1 MKLNKLSLFL
11 FVWLFSLTVTVSA
24 QKVPEK
30 PFQKWSKDEATKLL
44 TDSPWVRTYQSGRG
58 IAAASSDQIRREQA
72 DQQLYRDTYG
82 GSSARTMAPVPVV
95 LRLHSALPIR
105 QALVRLRQIQAG
117 YDKMDEKQRADFD
130 KANQALLNCA
140 ICQKFYVVTMTR
152 FIDST
157 RQSVDEGVFQ
167 RMSLEQM
174 KGNVWLA
181 NDKGERR
188 ELVQFIPPKDDKDMA
203 VFFFPRL
210 DEKGN
215 SFLTPESKKL
225 EFVFNNTFFN
235 SNNPYASWLP
245 RHFEF
250 NVSKLVVGSDL
261 VF

>member
-11 FVWLFSLTVTVSA
+11 FLWLFSLTVTVSA

-30 PFQKWSKDEATKLL
+30 PYQKWSKDEATKLL
-44 TDSPWVRTYQSGRG
+44 TDSPWVRTYQSQRG
-58 IAAASSDQIRREQA
+58 IAEASSDQIRREQA
-72 DQQLYRDTYG
+72 DQRLYRASEAG
-82 GSSARTMAPVPVV
+82 AAARTMAPVPVV
-95 LRLHSALPIR
+95 MRLHSALPIR

-117 YDKMDEKQRADFD
+117 YDKMDDKQRADFD
-130 KANQALLNCA
+130 KANEALLGCV
-140 ICQKFYVVTMTR
+140 ICRKFYVVTMTR

-167 RMSLEQM
+167 RMTLEQL

-203 VFFFPRL
+203 VFFFARL

-215 SFLTPESKKL
+215 PLLTPESKRF

-235 SNNPYASWLP
+235 SSNPYASWLP
-245 RHFEF
+245 RNFEF
-250 NVSKLVVGSDL
+250 SVPKLMHGSEIE
-261 VF
+261 F